1 MFVFLPFESWRA
13 WIRAYSL
20 THCADQCDGKELAS
34 MMVSST
40 TTAYPD
46 SHCPCFTRLVP
57 LVYRT
62 KSGSGI
68 GWSLKSGLLA
78 YFLAIM

>member
-1 MFVFLPFESWRA
+1 MFVFLPFDSWRA
-13 WIRAYSL
+13 RTRAYSSAHL
-20 THCADQCDGKELAS
+20 ADQCDGRELAS
-34 MMVSST
+34 MMVSSV

-62 KSGSGI
+62 QCGSRI
-68 GWSLKSGLLA
+68 DRSLKSGLLA

>member
-1 MFVFLPFESWRA
+1 MFVFLPFDSWRA
-13 WIRAYSL
+13 WIRAYSSA
-20 THCADQCDGKELAS
+20 CWADQCDGRELAS
-34 MMVSST
+34 AMVSSM
-40 TTAYPD
+40 TTAHPD
-46 SHCPCFTRLVP
+46 GHCPYFTRLVP

-68 GWSLKSGLLA
+68 GWSLESGLLA